1 MFIQNPYLLTAV
13 ISSVVILWLSRWVVG
28 YIRLKLALS
37 NPFPENWIEII
48 NRRLPV
54 YAHMPED
61 LQEELH
67 NHVRVFLWHKQ
78 FIGCAGL
85 EVTEEM
91 RVTIAAC
98 ACLLLLN
105 RPTLK
110 FKNVR
115 WIYLYPGDFIARH
128 TVEDAAG
135 VTSEQSS
142 VLSGEAWS
150 NGRVILSWDDVVQG
164 VRDFNDGRNVVLHEF
179 AHQLDGESGDTNGA
193 PLLSS
198 KGAYGTWAMV
208 MSREFKAL
216 RAHAYFGAPTVLD
229 TYGASSP
236 AEFFAVA
243 TESFFEEPDALA
255 AEYPELYEE
264 LKKYYQ
270 VDPRLWKPLPV
281 LGKAENSGRTE
292 AKGKAQPI
300 EAGQRADSKD
310 ETAGLAKNATRK
322 NDEIH
327 REKVINR
334 ETERDLG
341 DSAVKA
347 PAVTAGAN
355 ADPDDRSDSLLNA
368 INEPTVNP
376 PSRKKTK
383 RAVAE
388 EPSASSKTSASSKPS
403 ASLKPT
409 AELEPSSELKPSE
422 ATKPSAATNQA
433 ASLKSFVS
441 PKSPLSSKHPAAP
454 PRKP

>member
-13 ISSVVILWLSRWVVG
+13 ISSVVILWLSRWLFSH
-28 YIRLKLALS
+28 IRLKMALS
-37 NPFPENWIEII
+37 NPFPENWIDII

-61 LQEELH
+61 LQEELQE
-67 NHVRVFLWHKQ
+67 HVRVFLWHKQ

-85 EVTEEM
+85 EVSEEM

-135 VTSEQSS
+135 VTSDVSG

-150 NGRVILSWDDVVQG
+150 NGRVILSWDDVAHG

-208 MSREFKAL
+208 MLREFKTL
-216 RAHAYFGAPTVLD
+216 RAHAYFGSPTVLD

-255 AEYPELYEE
+255 AEYPELYDE

-270 VDPRLWKPLPV
+270 VDPRVWKPQPV
-281 LGKAENSGRTE
+281 PVHAEKGGKIQAHEKTR
-292 AKGKAQPI
+292 PI
-300 EAGQRADSKD
+300 EAPVQSDARGGAAVPATTAIPPQRENKKVEGTPSERVGVKEQVGAKDPVIEKEKGVAKAKDSSSTNQD
-310 ETAGLAKNATRK
+310 AGDN
-322 NDEIH
+322 
-327 REKVINR
+327 
-334 ETERDLG
+334 
-341 DSAVKA
+341 
-347 PAVTAGAN
+347 
-355 ADPDDRSDSLLNA
+355 SLLSA
-368 INEPTVNP
+368 INEPVAASAR
-376 PSRKKTK
+376 SRKAK
-383 RAVAE
+383 RAVAG
-388 EPSASSKTSASSKPS
+388 KP
-403 ASLKPT
+403 PT
-409 AELEPSSELKPSE
+409 
-422 ATKPSAATNQA
+422 
-433 ASLKSFVS
+433 S
-441 PKSPLSSKHPAAP
+441 PKPPATP